1 MKRLA
6 LLAVFG
12 CAMGSHTAS
21 ATPVALP
28 GGGTLKAVDFERHV
42 MGLLS
47 KAGCNA
53 GNCHG
58 SFQGKN
64 GFRLS
69 LFGFEPDF
77 DYAAITRDNLG
88 RRVNVQKPDDSL
100 FLLKGAGRTPHDGG
114 VRFGKD
120 SWVYNTLRE
129 WIADGATHTPG
140 SGKIEAMT
148 VTPGDFAVLANDTP
162 LQLKVTAKF
171 ADGSTEDITPFCDFK
186 ITDDAIAAVSPTGLL
201 TPRQPGDA
209 GLSVLYRGTV
219 RALRVLVPAPSAKG
233 FRYPDLTAA
242 SPLDREIFAKLKL
255 LNMVPSGESGDLEFL
270 RRITIDTLGILPT
283 PDQARAFLA
292 DKSKD
297 KRAKKID
304 ELLKHPL
311 HAALWATKL
320 SDITGNNTLA
330 LEAPQQTANR
340 RSQMWHDWLRKR
352 VADNVPYDQIVRDI
366 LTATSADG
374 KSPEEWLAYTDKLD
388 EALIFTRP
396 DPKQPKGKV
405 ADAGGKGFDSDYPN
419 KPTLDLFWRRQQR
432 VPVEAWGEKVA
443 AAFLGVRLECA
454 QCHKH
459 PTDRWTQDDY
469 WGFANLFAPVTF
481 VNNQFSSTDMKK
493 AADAENKK
501 RKEEAAKGGA
511 KVNNNQ
517 IVTVREMFYATT
529 GGTGRMPALQPIPM
543 TTRVVAPKALGGPDL
558 PHEKGTDTRAKLFAW
573 MSDAENPFFAKSFV
587 NRVWAHYFGVGLV
600 NPVDDFSQANPP
612 TNAPLLD
619 LLAKQFV
626 ESGYD
631 LRKLERA
638 ILTTRSYQLTSTP
651 NATNKFDKVNFARG
665 YIRPL
670 MAEQVVDVLNSGIGT
685 DEVFGNDAP
694 TGKKMTEVGSSRLAS
709 ANLNYVLRI
718 FGRPPRTTACDCER
732 ASEAALPQTLYRMT
746 DPAIEQ
752 KLADRTNRI
761 ATILKEKLSDEKAVE
776 ELFLG
781 TLTRLPTA
789 AEKESALKHLSEAKT
804 PRDKLEALKVTL
816 WALIN
821 TREFILNH

>member
-1 MKRLA
+1 MKHIAFLA
-6 LLAVFG
+6 AFG
-12 CAMGSHTAS
+12 CAMVANAS
-21 ATPVALP
+21 AAPVALP
-28 GGGTLKAVDFERHV
+28 GGGKLAAVDFERHV

-47 KAGCNA
+47 KVGCNL
-53 GNCHG
+53 GSCHG

-77 DYAAITRDNLG
+77 DFAAITHDTLG
-88 RRVNVQKPDDSL
+88 RRVNAQTPDDSL
-100 FLLKGAGRTPHDGG
+100 LLLKGAGRMPHDGG
-114 VRFGKD
+114 MRFGKD
-120 SWVYNTLRE
+120 SWVYNTFRE
-129 WIADGATHTPG
+129 WIAQGAKHTPG
-140 SGKIEAMT
+140 SGKIESLT
-148 VTPGDFAVLANDTP
+148 VTPGDFAVLPGDKSF
-162 LQLKVTAKF
+162 QLKVSAKF
-171 ADGSTEDITPFCDFK
+171 ADGSVEDITPFCDFK

-219 RALRVLVPAPSAKG
+219 RALRVLVPAPAAAG
-233 FRYPDLTAA
+233 FKYPAIAA
-242 SPLDREIFAKLKL
+242 TNPIDGEVFAKLKK
-255 LNMVPSGESGDLEFL
+255 LNMVPSDLSGDLEFL
-270 RRITIDTLGILPT
+270 RRLTIDTVGVLPT

-292 DKSKD
+292 DTAKD

-320 SDITGNNTLA
+320 SDVTGNNTVA
-330 LEAPQQTANR
+330 LEQPQQTANR

-352 VADNVPYDQIVRDI
+352 VADNVPYDRIVRDI
-366 LTATSADG
+366 LTATSTDGRKAD
-374 KSPEEWLAYTDKLD
+374 EWVESAAKLD
-388 EALIFTRP
+388 ALLAPPT
-396 DPKQPKGKV
+396 
-405 ADAGGKGFDSDYPN
+405 AGGKAPAPVSALGFDSDYAN
-419 KPTLDLFWRRQQR
+419 KKTLDLFWRRQAA
-432 VPVEAWGEKVA
+432 VPVEVWGEKVA

-469 WGFANLFAPVTF
+469 WSFANLFAPVVF
-481 VNNQFSSTDMKK
+481 ANNQFSSPDYKK
-493 AADAENKK
+493 AADEENKK
-501 RKEEAAKGGA
+501 RAETAGNPANK
-511 KVNNNQ
+511 NQ
-517 IVTVREMFYATT
+517 IVQLREMFFATAGST
-529 GGTGRMPALQPIPM
+529 GKPLALKPIPM
-543 TTRVVAPKALGGPDL
+543 TNRVVTPKALGGPEL
-558 PHEKGTDTRAKLFAW
+558 KHAAGTDTRARLFEW
-573 MSDAENPFFAKSFV
+573 MKDDKNPFFARSFV

-626 ESGYD
+626 DGGYD
-631 LRKLERA
+631 LRALERA
-638 ILTTRSYQLTSTP
+638 ILTTRTYQLTSRT
-651 NATNKFDKVNFARG
+651 NDTNKFDKVNFARS

-685 DEVFGNDAP
+685 DETFGADAP
-694 TGKKMTEVGSSRLAS
+694 AGKKMTEVGSSRLANP
-709 ANLNYVLRI
+709 NLNYVLRI

-746 DPAIEQ
+746 DPAIEA
-752 KLADRTNRI
+752 KLADKTNRI
-761 ATILKEKLSDEKAVE
+761 AKILAAKLTDEKAVE

-781 TLTRLPTA
+781 TLTRLPTES
-789 AEKESALKHLSEAKT
+789 EKASALKHLSEAK
-804 PRDKLEALKVTL
+804 DAKSKLESLKVMT